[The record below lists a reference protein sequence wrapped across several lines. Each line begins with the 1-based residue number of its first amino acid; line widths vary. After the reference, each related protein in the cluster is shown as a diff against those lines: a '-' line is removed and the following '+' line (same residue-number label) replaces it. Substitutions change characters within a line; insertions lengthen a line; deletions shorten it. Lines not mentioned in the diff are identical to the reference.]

1 MRRIVSIVGVVAL
14 IVTASP
20 RLAVASTTDSM
31 ATNSAIT
38 ILPVV
43 TTLPDGSMQST
54 YTLPNGGVETI
65 MTPPPGFDALDASN
79 RQLAELDFPL
89 RPTDATDLQDWT
101 EAMASFKSDSA
112 PGAMQVDASSAMPL
126 SGTIYDGWGGWAAG
140 TPGIHAHTYVAIK
153 TVFWIPSN
161 SGCGS
166 TNGVGFWIGLGGTY
180 TGYDLLQQGVECG
193 APKLGGGNV
202 YRPFHQF
209 AITQPY
215 GQHFCN
221 NWTTWTFST
230 NDKIYQNMSFQTST
244 NTAYFYLQD
253 ENTGVAHSCAL
264 PPPSGWAWGL
274 NTAEWIGEAP
284 GGTSYNFGSV
294 HFTDAMTELSSN
306 STWVTLDSQ
315 PLTDYIEGSQGTNK
329 CISPG
334 GIGSDGASFYDY
346 WYSGSCI

>member
-1 MRRIVSIVGVVAL
+1 MRKLVPIVGAIAL
-14 IVTASP
+14 T
-20 RLAVASTTDSM
+20 LAARPGIAVGTTTDSM
-31 ATNSAIT
+31 ATSSSIS
-38 ILPVV
+38 IFPVV
-43 TTLPDGSMQST
+43 TTMADGSTQST
-54 YTLPNGGVETI
+54 YALPNGEVETI
-65 MTPPPGFDALDASN
+65 MTPPPGFEPPTASN
-79 RQLAELDFPL
+79 SQLVELGFPP
-89 RPTDATDLQDWT
+89 RPTDPTDLQDWS
-101 EAMASFKSDSA
+101 EAMTSVKVEAA
-112 PGAMQVDASSAMPL
+112 PGAIQVDASNAMPL
-126 SGTIYDGWGGWAAG
+126 SGTNYDGWGGWAAG

-153 TVFWIPSN
+153 TVFWIPPN
-161 SGCGS
+161 TGCGS

-193 APKLGGGNV
+193 APKLGGGSV

-221 NWTTWTFST
+221 NWTTWSFST
-230 NDKIYQNMSFQTST
+230 NDKIYQNMSFQTSS

-253 ENTGVAHSCAL
+253 ENTGVYHSCGL
-264 PPPSGWAWGL
+264 TPPSGWAWGL

-294 HFTDAMTELSSN
+294 HFTDAMTELYSN

-315 PLTDYIEGSQGTNK
+315 PLTEYIEGSQGSNK
-329 CISPG
+329 CIAPG
-334 GIGSDGASFYDY
+334 GIGTDGASFYDK